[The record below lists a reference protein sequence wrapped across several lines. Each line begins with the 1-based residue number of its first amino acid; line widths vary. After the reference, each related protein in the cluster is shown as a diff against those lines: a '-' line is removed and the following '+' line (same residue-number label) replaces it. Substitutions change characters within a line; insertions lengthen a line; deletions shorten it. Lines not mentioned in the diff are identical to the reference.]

1 MSKIILY
8 SHQDIAGENI
18 SRFLNNLNNLNLMVK
33 IFGID
38 EKVINLNDLPSEIYD
53 VVGDKI
59 DLIIVASRHKSESKM
74 PTLCV
79 HSPGNFNDA
88 RLGGNERI
96 LSIAP
101 ALYTREAI
109 IEFKKQQEQQQSI
122 SEYDVT
128 LEATHHGPTLNL
140 PIMFVEVGGSEEQ
153 WNDLNACEAAAN
165 VIKHL
170 YYADLNIEN
179 KNKVKVAIGIGGNHY
194 ASKFTKILLNENI
207 AFGHIMPKYNF
218 NEEMIEQMLSKTI
231 PKPDIALID
240 WNGLNS
246 EQRKKAV
253 NKLEQTNLEWRKV

>member
-1 MSKIILY
+1 MRTICLAHSKINFYL
-8 SHQDIAGENI
+8 SLVNTPL
-18 SRFLNNLNNLNLMVK
+18 FLNNLNLMVK

-38 EKVINLNDLPSEIYD
+38 EKIINLNDLPSEIYD

-79 HSPGNFNDA
+79 HSPENFNDA
-88 RLGGNERI
+88 RHGGNERT

-109 IEFKKQQEQQQSI
+109 IEFKKQQEQQQTP

-128 LEATHHGPTLNL
+128 LEVTHHGPTLNF
-140 PIMFVEVGGSEEQ
+140 PIMFVEVGSSEEQ
-153 WNDLNACEAAAN
+153 WNDLNACEAVAS
-165 VIKHL
+165 VIKRL
-170 YYADLNIEN
+170 CYADMNIGN
-179 KNKVKVAIGIGGNHY
+179 KNKVKVAICIGGNHY
-194 ASKFTKILLNENI
+194 ATKFTKILLNEDI

-218 NEEMIEQMLSKTI
+218 NEEMIEQMISKTI
-231 PKPDIALID
+231 PKPELALID
-240 WNGLNS
+240 RNGLNG

-253 NKLEQTNLEWRKV
+253 EKLEQANLEWRNV